1 MAGHRA
7 RKVAIKALG
16 AILIAIVAVVDPQA
30 DQQPLPAVA
39 IPLRVAAAPFASN
52 DSTASVA
59 IVVEI
64 PAGAV
69 KSDAT
74 GGAPQVRLSIVFYDR
89 DRKSVASADPTLQL
103 SEVDTNVLRSVSW
116 IAVPPGVYRLWIGAV
131 ETPGGISGSATT
143 DIEIPDFRQ
152 PRLMLS
158 GLSVS
163 TGATP
168 IAGREFA
175 AGSELFLYGEIYDQ
189 RSVRGPV
196 RATVTIKSTDGD
208 VVYQTP
214 FERISDTA
222 GHQSYIP
229 LKQLRAGA
237 YVATVEAVSMA
248 PARTQVSRSLAFS
261 VSPQ

>member
-7 RKVAIKALG
+7 RKIAIKALG

-30 DQQPLPAVA
+30 DQQPLPAGA

-52 DSTASVA
+52 DNTASVA
-59 IVVEI
+59 VVVEI

-103 SEVDTNVLRSVSW
+103 SDVDTNVLRSVSW
-116 IAVPPGVYRLWIGAV
+116 IAVPPGVYRLWVGAV
-131 ETPGGISGSATT
+131 ETPGGKSGSATT

-152 PRLMLS
+152 PRLTLS
-158 GLSVS
+158 GLTVS

-208 VVYQTP
+208 VVSQTP

-222 GHQSYIP
+222 GHQAYIP
-229 LKQLRAGA
+229 LKQLRNGA
-237 YVATVEAVSMA
+237 YVATVEAVSIA
-248 PARTQVSRSLAFS
+248 PARAQVSRSVAFS